1 MDKDK
6 VMEEMKN
13 RGYTVIDDNHIIMFT
28 GKYPYIEDMEKEIT
42 GIIAEIGY
50 TGSWGVRGVSK
61 KRKSTRPQV
70 KTDENETPAP
80 VDETTLT
87 TDGQMSLSDFM
98 VG

>member
-1 MDKDK
+1 MNTDKF
-6 VMEEMKN
+6 MEEMKN

-70 KTDENETPAP
+70 KADETP
-80 VDETTLT
+80 VTIDETAIT
-87 TDGQMSLSDFM
+87 TDGQMSLSDFL